1 MEATPLNPNQRLTSI
16 RYADMETL
24 LEREEYMKQSLQN
37 YLDRRGNQ
45 EYIEDTSISVADD
58 YYFINFLLTKI

>member
-1 MEATPLNPNQRLTSI
+1 MARELNSNQRLTSI
-16 RYADMETL
+16 RYAEFETL

-45 EYIEDTSISVADD
+45 EYIEEISISMSDD
-58 YYFINFLLTKI
+58 YYFLNFLLTKI